1 MFKLR
6 EGPHTYRVKFNGQG
20 FNVKCEQPDDFET
33 ECFVATRVQIA
44 YDEEVSCG
52 TYMPTPAVVEYYVA
66 KRLGI
71 RLRSPRMESV
81 AGRIY

>member
-6 EGPHTYRVKFNGQG
+6 EGSHTYRVKFNGQG
-20 FNVKCEQPDDFET
+20 FNVKCEQAEGVEW
-33 ECFVATRVQIA
+33 ECFVATQVQIA
-44 YDEEVSCG
+44 YDEELRCS

-66 KRLGI
+66 KRLLI
-71 RLRSPRMESV
+71 RLKPPRMESV

>member
-1 MFKLR
+1 MFKVR
-6 EGPHTYRVKFNGQG
+6 EFHHTYRVKFNGQD
-20 FNVKCEQPDDFET
+20 FKVKCEQAEGVEF
-33 ECFVATRVQIA
+33 ECFVATQVQFA
-44 YDEEVSCG
+44 YDEELRSS

-71 RLRSPRMESV
+71 RLKQPRMESV